1 MSVLYYYTTTYIIKH
16 KQKKKRTMTKS
27 LFIKNKVFNAIRE
40 LNENN
45 ERVSIR
51 KVARIANVSI
61 NTARKY
67 INVYKQE
74 RGELS

>member
-27 LFIKNKVFNAIRE
+27 LFIKNKVFDAIE
-40 LNENN
+40 LLKKQN

-61 NTARKY
+61 NTSRKY
-67 INVYKQE
+67 INMYKQE
-74 RGELS
+74 RGAVT

>member
-45 ERVSIR
+45 ERVSIQ

-67 INVYKQE
+67 IGIYKQE
-74 RGELS
+74 RGEL

>member
-1 MSVLYYYTTTYIIKH
+1 MSVLYYYATTYIIKH
-16 KQKKKRTMTKS
+16 RQKKRTMTKS
-27 LFIKNKVFNAIRE
+27 LFIKNKVFNTIE
-40 LNENN
+40 QLKKQNEK
-45 ERVSIR
+45 VSIR

-74 RGELS
+74 KREL

>member
-27 LFIKNKVFNAIRE
+27 LFIKNKIFNAIRE

-61 NTARKY
+61 NTSRKY
-67 INVYKQE
+67 INMYKRE
-74 RGELS
+74 KREL